1 MEEDL
6 IKDDVVVGIT
16 ASGHTPYVLGGLEY
30 AKKLGCYTAAIS
42 CHKESKIGQM

>member
-30 AKKLGCYTAAIS
+30 AKKLVEREVALQS
-42 CHKESKIGQM
+42 CRVCR